1 MNALKFKSFKR
12 SEDSLDQFYFERLK
26 VPTESFLGKL
36 LQALFVLHNGQAE
49 VERGFSINKGLLEKN
64 MKEETITSRRRIKDY
79 MYNQGNSGNFF
90 QFDLWQP
97 CTSETVFLGGFITWT
112 TYFLYESLLKALPVL
127 SILDHLNII

>member
-49 VERGFSINKGLLEKN
+49 VERGFSINKDLLENN
-64 MKEETITSRRRIKDY
+64 MKEETITSRRRIQDY
-79 MYNQGNSGNFF
+79 MYNPEKSGKYF
-90 QFDLWQP
+90 QLYLWQY
-97 CTSETVFLGGFITWT
+97 TIFHNLGIKSNNT
-112 TYFLYESLLKALPVL
+112 
-127 SILDHLNII
+127 